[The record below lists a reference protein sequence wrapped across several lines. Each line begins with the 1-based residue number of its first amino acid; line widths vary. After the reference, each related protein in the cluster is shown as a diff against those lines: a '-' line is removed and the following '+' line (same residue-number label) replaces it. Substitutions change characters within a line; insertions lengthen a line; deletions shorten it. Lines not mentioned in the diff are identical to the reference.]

1 MCFEASKRAI
11 GRNLNRIKEEARL
24 KKKGWIWVWKW
35 LDKSAYV
42 ADRLKSPC
50 YYYAWRIGLNAS
62 SMAKKPDT
70 INEAIFRGFH
80 AFRSRKEAEKD
91 PYSGTIVKMKCRV
104 KDIFAASSKQI
115 VCTHLFLSGA
125 EYDKAFRG

>member
-1 MCFEASKRAI
+1 MCFEAAKRTV
-11 GRNLNRIKEEARL
+11 RRHLSQVRKEARL

-35 LDKSAYV
+35 LDKSIYF

-50 YYYAWRIGLNAS
+50 FYYTWRIGLNTS
-62 SMAKKPDT
+62 SMDKKPDT
-70 INEAIFRGFH
+70 INKVIYRGFH

-91 PYSGTIVKMKCRV
+91 PYSGTIVKMRCRV

-115 VCTHLFLSGA
+115 VCTHLFLSKA
-125 EYDKAFRG
+125 EYDKALRG